1 MPYLILI
8 LLLIFTFVTT
18 IIYAVCPYKQRY
30 IILLAS
36 SLIFYG
42 IFCGFGIIFLIT
54 TILISYSAAIIM
66 DRIPLKYSLEG
77 LPKKERK
84 QLRAIIKKKKRFVLA
99 IYVIINIG
107 ILLTL
112 KYFNFFASSS
122 IGLLGWLGINVS
134 APVIKI
140 ALPLGISYYTLQSI
154 SYVVDVLRG
163 KYKAEKNI
171 FKIALFIS
179 FFPQMHEGPFGR
191 YDALMPQMTSGEQIK
206 INNLYNGIAQMFWG
220 MFKIFMVAN
229 RAAIISDAVFKNH
242 ESYGG
247 FTVIIGVIAYT
258 IQLYA
263 EFSGYIDVAAGV
275 SKIFGI
281 GLAKNF
287 DMPFLALNVGDF
299 WRRWHI
305 SLGGWFRDYIFYPIS
320 TSRAL
325 MKIVKNLPA
334 FLANLLTI
342 TIPLF
347 FVWFLTGLWH
357 GASSKYIVYGLYYFV
372 LMIIFNLISPLV
384 NRVLSKNNITSENRL
399 IKGLR
404 LTKTLILVGIG
415 MLMFRAENLLVFRQM
430 LGSVFSRGS
439 EFQLFSAIEPNDF
452 IIFILSFIVILLSVI
467 MKLKD
472 IDIESRFEALSSYK
486 KYWICFCVFCIV
498 VIFGAYGLGYIP
510 PDPIY
515 GGF

>member
-372 LMIIFNLISPLV
+372 LMIIFNLISPVV
-384 NRVLSKNNITSENRL
+384 NKVLSKNNITSENRL
-399 IKGLR
+399 IKSLR
-404 LTKTLILVGIG
+404 LTKTLMLVGIG

>member
-18 IIYAVCPYKQRY
+18 IIYAVCPHKQRY

-42 IFCGFGIIFLIT
+42 IFCGFGIIFLIV

-66 DRIPLKYSLEG
+66 DSIPLKYSLEG

-134 APVIKI
+134 VPVIKI

-384 NRVLSKNNITSENRL
+384 NKVLSKNNITSENRL

-404 LTKTLILVGIG
+404 LTKTLMLVGIG

>member
-384 NRVLSKNNITSENRL
+384 IKVLSKNNITSENRL

-404 LTKTLILVGIG
+404 LTKTLMLVGIG

>member
-42 IFCGFGIIFLIT
+42 IFCGIGIIFLIT

-325 MKIVKNLPA
+325 MKIVKNLPT

-384 NRVLSKNNITSENRL
+384 NKVLSKNNITSENRL

-404 LTKTLILVGIG
+404 LTKTLMLVGIG

>member
-384 NRVLSKNNITSENRL
+384 NKVLSKNNITSENRL
-399 IKGLR
+399 INGLR
-404 LTKTLILVGIG
+404 LAKTLILVGIG

-430 LGSVFSRGS
+430 LGSVFSKGS

>member
-1 MPYLILI
+1 M
-8 LLLIFTFVTT
+8 
-18 IIYAVCPYKQRY
+18 
-30 IILLAS
+30 
-36 SLIFYG
+36 
-42 IFCGFGIIFLIT
+42 IT

-384 NRVLSKNNITSENRL
+384 NKVLSKNNITSENRL
-399 IKGLR
+399 INGLR
-404 LTKTLILVGIG
+404 LAKTLILVGIG

-430 LGSVFSRGS
+430 LGSVFSKGS

>member
-42 IFCGFGIIFLIT
+42 IFCGFGIIFLIV

-66 DRIPLKYSLEG
+66 DRIPLKHSLEG

-163 KYKAEKNI
+163 KYQSEKNI

-229 RAAIISDAVFKNH
+229 RAAIISDAVFKNY

-263 EFSGYIDVAAGV
+263 EFSGYIDLAAGV
-275 SKIFGI
+275 AKIFGI

-325 MKIVKNLPA
+325 MNLVKNLPA

-372 LMIIFNLISPLV
+372 LMIIFNVISPLV
-384 NRVLSKNNITSENRL
+384 NRVLSKKNITSENRF

-486 KYWICFCVFCIV
+486 KYWICFCVFCII

>member
-1 MPYLILI
+1 
-8 LLLIFTFVTT
+8 
-18 IIYAVCPYKQRY
+18 
-30 IILLAS
+30 
-36 SLIFYG
+36 
-42 IFCGFGIIFLIT
+42 
-54 TILISYSAAIIM
+54 M
-66 DRIPLKYSLEG
+66 DRIPLKHSLEG

-163 KYKAEKNI
+163 KYQSEKNI

-229 RAAIISDAVFKNH
+229 RAAIISDAVFKNY

-263 EFSGYIDVAAGV
+263 EFSGYIDLAAGV
-275 SKIFGI
+275 AKIFGI

-325 MKIVKNLPA
+325 MNLVKNLPA

-372 LMIIFNLISPLV
+372 LMIIFNVISPLV
-384 NRVLSKNNITSENRL
+384 NRVLSKKNITSENRF

-486 KYWICFCVFCIV
+486 KYWICFCVFCII

>member
-1 MPYLILI
+1 M
-8 LLLIFTFVTT
+8 
-18 IIYAVCPYKQRY
+18 
-30 IILLAS
+30 
-36 SLIFYG
+36 
-42 IFCGFGIIFLIT
+42 IT

>member
-1 MPYLILI
+1 M
-8 LLLIFTFVTT
+8 
-18 IIYAVCPYKQRY
+18 
-30 IILLAS
+30 
-36 SLIFYG
+36 
-42 IFCGFGIIFLIT
+42 
-54 TILISYSAAIIM
+54 ISYSAAIIM

-372 LMIIFNLISPLV
+372 LMIIFNLISPVV
-384 NRVLSKNNITSENRL
+384 NKVLSKNNITSENRL
-399 IKGLR
+399 IKSLR
-404 LTKTLILVGIG
+404 LTKTLMLVGIG